1 MSKITAIL
9 PVRNEDWVI
18 GLSIRALLL
27 WCDEVVAF
35 NHRSDDRTLD
45 ILHEIQSED
54 PRLIYFSGT
63 DPTWHEMKDRQRL
76 LECARERK
84 ASHIVTIDAD
94 EVVTGTLLPLM
105 REVVLGTPT
114 GRILQLP
121 WLQLRGSICRFI
133 AGGIW
138 GNNRASTAFA
148 DRPEW
153 HWETQNGG
161 YDHHHRHPMGLPM
174 VPWHVVAITA
184 PMMQGYGLM
193 HLQMANRRRL
203 CAKQFLYLLNERL
216 RWPERKTAAQ
226 LNAMYGPT
234 VHTEAAAD
242 APVPACWW
250 EGYEDL
256 MHHLHL
262 DAEPWQEAECHR
274 IIAEN
279 PGIEKGLDHFG
290 VLV

>member
-27 WCDEVVAF
+27 WCDEVIAF

-45 ILHEIQSED
+45 ILHEIQGED

-84 ASHIVTIDAD
+84 ATHIVTIDAD
-94 EVVTGTLLPLM
+94 EVVTGTLLSSM

-133 AGGIW
+133 TGGIW
-138 GNNRASTAFA
+138 SNNRASTAFA

-184 PMMQGYGLM
+184 PMMQ
-193 HLQMANRRRL
+193 
-203 CAKQFLYLLNERL
+203 RL
-216 RWPERKTAAQ
+216 RPDASPDGQPAPIVRQ
-226 LNAMYGPT
+226 T
-234 VHTEAAAD
+234 VSLPAHRAAALAGAQD
-242 APVPACWW
+242 RRATERHVRADRPHGGSGRCAS
-250 EGYEDL
+250 
-256 MHHLHL
+256 
-262 DAEPWQEAECHR
+262 AR
-274 IIAEN
+274 
-279 PGIEKGLDHFG
+279 
-290 VLV
+290 VLVGWL